1 MSPEELV
8 VCLNFQHITDA
19 ITPDEAMLIVRS
31 RHAANFERSADLEN
45 RGYLSYSTCVGWMG
59 YDDDKLRR
67 LCRDAL
73 AEGYTHMKVKVGGD
87 PAGDLRRCRVIWEEI
102 GPGLKIMLD
111 VNQVWD
117 VNEAIKNMKGLA
129 EVGP

>member
-1 MSPEELV
+1 
-8 VCLNFQHITDA
+8 
-19 ITPDEAMLIVRS
+19 
-31 RHAANFERSADLEN
+31 
-45 RGYLSYSTCVGWMG
+45 MG

>member
-1 MSPEELV
+1 MSPEKLV
-8 VCLNFQHITDA
+8 VCVNFQHITDG
-19 ITPDEAMLIVRS
+19 IIPDEAMRNVRS
-31 RHAANFERSADLEN
+31 RHVAKFERSADLEN
-45 RGYLSYSTCVGWMG
+45 RGYLFYSTCVGWMG

-102 GPGLKIMLD
+102 GPDL
-111 VNQVWD
+111 
-117 VNEAIKNMKGLA
+117 
-129 EVGP
+129 

>member
-1 MSPEELV
+1 
-8 VCLNFQHITDA
+8 
-19 ITPDEAMLIVRS
+19 
-31 RHAANFERSADLEN
+31 
-45 RGYLSYSTCVGWMG
+45 
-59 YDDDKLRR
+59 
-67 LCRDAL
+67 
-73 AEGYTHMKVKVGGD
+73 MKDKVGGD

-129 EVGP
+129 ELGP